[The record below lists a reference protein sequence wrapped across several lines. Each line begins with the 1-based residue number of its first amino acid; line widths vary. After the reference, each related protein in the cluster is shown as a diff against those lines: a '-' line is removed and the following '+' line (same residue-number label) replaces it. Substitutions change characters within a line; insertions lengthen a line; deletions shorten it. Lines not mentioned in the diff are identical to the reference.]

1 MSEENTPDLENKLKP
16 EEKTSDPGKT
26 LKTVKTEKKTS
37 DLKDNFRTGI
47 FLIAMILLL
56 VATFQLYFS
65 IGNVIQVWFEYR
77 YIPIFRAI
85 YNFFVLAISLYIIRL
100 YILR

>member
-1 MSEENTPDLENKLKP
+1 MSEEYTPDLEKKLKP
-16 EEKTSDPGKT
+16 EEKTSDLGNTFK
-26 LKTVKTEKKTS
+26 KEKKTP
-37 DLKDNFRTGI
+37 DLGDNFRTGI
-47 FLIAMILLL
+47 FLIAMVLLL

-77 YIPIFRAI
+77 YIPIFRAV